1 MSLKTSNKVEQNRY
15 ELEVE
20 VSAEDFSTAVD
31 KVFKR
36 NVKRISI
43 PGFRK
48 GKAPRAFIEKYYG
61 ENVFYE
67 DAIKDVY
74 PGALQDAID
83 EAGLDVINDNIDFD
97 LINAGKDGLAF
108 KAVVTVKPEVAIEN
122 YKGIEVKRKPVRVT
136 KEDIDKEIER
146 VRERNSRLVTVDGRV
161 AESGD
166 IVVFDFKGF
175 IDGEPFAGGE
185 AENYTLELGKGQFI
199 PGFED
204 QLVGH
209 KQGEEFDIDVTF
221 PESYQEASLAG
232 KPAVFKIKLHEV
244 KNRELPELDDE
255 FVKDVSEFDTLD
267 EYKESIKK
275 QLKDLKQKESDID
288 ADDQMIDQTVELL
301 KAEIPEAMFE
311 NKVEDLI
318 HDFAYKLKAQGLTLE
333 SYLKYTGMDADA
345 LKAQFRPQA
354 ERQVK
359 LRLALDK
366 IAELEGLSA
375 TAKEIEEK
383 YKTLA
388 EQYKMD
394 VAQIKK
400 IINEKDLLG
409 DIAAE
414 KAVDF
419 LRENCVSK

>member
-20 VSAEDFSTAVD
+20 VSAEDFSNAVD

-36 NVKRISI
+36 NVKRITI

-67 DAIKDVY
+67 DAVKDVY
-74 PGALQDAID
+74 PSALQNAID
-83 EAGLDVINDNIDFD
+83 EAGLVVINDKVDFD
-97 LINAGKDGLAF
+97 LISVGKDGLAF
-108 KAVVTVKPEVAIEN
+108 KAVVTVRPEVTIEN

-136 KEDIDKEIER
+136 KGDIDKEIER
-146 VRERNSRLVTVDGRV
+146 VRERNSRIVTVEDRV
-161 AESGD
+161 SESGD

-204 QLVGH
+204 QLIGH

-221 PESYQEASLAG
+221 PKSYQETSLAG

-244 KNRELPELDDE
+244 KTRELPELDDE

-275 QLKDLKQKESDID
+275 QLKELKQKEADID
-288 ADDQMIDQTVELL
+288 ADDQMIDKTIELL

-333 SYLKYTGMDADA
+333 SYLKYTGMDAAA
-345 LKAQFRPQA
+345 LTAQFRPQA

-366 IAELEGLSA
+366 IAELEKLTA
-375 TAKEIEEK
+375 TAEEIEEK
-383 YKTLA
+383 YITLA

-400 IINEKDLLG
+400 VINEKDLLG

-419 LRENCVSK
+419 LRDNCVSK

>member
-1 MSLKTSNKVEQNRY
+1 MSLKSSNKVEQNRY

-20 VSAEDFSTAVD
+20 ISAEDFSNAVD

-36 NVKRISI
+36 NVKRIAI

-74 PGALQDAID
+74 PGALQGAID
-83 EAGLDVINDNIDFD
+83 EAGLDVINDKVDFD
-97 LINAGKDGLAF
+97 LINVGKDGLAF
-108 KAVVTVKPEVAIEN
+108 KAVVTVKPEVTIEN

-136 KEDIDKEIER
+136 KGDIDKEIER
-146 VRERNSRLVTVDGRV
+146 IRERNSRLVTVEDRV
-161 AESGD
+161 SESGD

-185 AENYTLELGKGQFI
+185 AENYTLELGRGQFI

-204 QLVGH
+204 QLIGH
-209 KQGEEFDIDVTF
+209 KQGEEFDIEVTF

-232 KPAVFKIKLHEV
+232 HPAVFKIKLYEV
-244 KNRELPELDDE
+244 KTRELPELDDE

-275 QLKDLKQKESDID
+275 QLKDLKQKESDIE
-288 ADDQMIDQTVELL
+288 ADDQMIDKTVELL

-333 SYLKYTGMDADA
+333 SYLKYTGMDAAA
-345 LKAQFRPQA
+345 LKVQFRPQA

-366 IAELEGLSA
+366 IAELENLTP
-375 TAKEIEEK
+375 TAEEIEEK
-383 YKTLA
+383 YKILA

-394 VAQIKK
+394 VAKIKK

>member
-20 VSAEDFSTAVD
+20 VSAEDFSNAVD

-97 LINAGKDGLAF
+97 LINAGKDGFAF
-108 KAVVTVKPEVAIEN
+108 KAVVTVKPEVTIEN
-122 YKGIEVKRKPVRVT
+122 YKGIEVKRKSVRVT
-136 KEDIDKEIER
+136 KEDVDKEIER

-288 ADDQMIDQTVELL
+288 ADDQMIDKTVELL
-301 KAEIPEAMFE
+301 QAEIPEVMFE

-333 SYLKYTGMDADA
+333 SYLKYTGMDAAA